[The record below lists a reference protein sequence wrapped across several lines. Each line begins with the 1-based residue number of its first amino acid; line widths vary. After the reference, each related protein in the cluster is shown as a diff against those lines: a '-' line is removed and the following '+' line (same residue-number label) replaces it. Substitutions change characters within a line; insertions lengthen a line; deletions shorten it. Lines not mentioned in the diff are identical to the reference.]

1 MFVYFRHLKKKI
13 FKKKLRAQ
21 LRFEKKK
28 NYEKYKLFSSTVFFF
43 LILPNTPPLP
53 FFFFTRT
60 RAPRLTKPYSVA
72 RSVRGIYLGDEQIE
86 IVKMVIFVIYLGL
99 FFMYLRVY
107 EINVD
112 KIIGTLKTYSYDQ
125 IIIGY
130 DGV

>member
-43 LILPNTPPLP
+43 LILPNTPPPLP

-107 EINVD
+107 EINGD

-125 IIIGY
+125 IIGY